1 MADAHSYSRNKA
13 PLLQLPT
20 LIKSTTS
27 MRTLASTARIGCR
40 WIMETNSRRTS
51 ATKGKRSVP
60 CRADPRNALPADVVS
75 KMSTLKPNLLYSLIG
90 PVYSGVETLG
100 RCCDPQNSTTTCVVI
115 LPFPLRASVEHSHA
129 LQ

>member
-1 MADAHSYSRNKA
+1 
-13 PLLQLPT
+13 
-20 LIKSTTS
+20 
-27 MRTLASTARIGCR
+27 
-40 WIMETNSRRTS
+40 METNSRRTS

-100 RCCDPQNSTTTCVVI
+100 RCCDPQNSPTTFEEIT
-115 LPFPLRASVEHSHA
+115 PSPLRPTLDNSKPLRESPSR
-129 LQ
+129 QSSN